1 MLYGSKTV
9 FSVVVISVEAL
20 SNDSATAISWPT
32 DSAMKKRSFTNAS
45 LNNPSA
51 SIDIPAD
58 FVQSV
63 GESSGIH
70 S

>member
-9 FSVVVISVEAL
+9 FSFVVISVEAL
-20 SNDSATAISWPT
+20 NNDSATAITWPT
-32 DSAMKKRSFTNAS
+32 DSTMKRRSFANAS
-45 LNNPSA
+45 MHNPSA

-70 S
+70 T